1 MAHIL
6 GIEEIYTYFEKKTT
20 QCYIKPQNYE
30 RSKTKKFKSNMAL
43 RENMFYDKILD
54 EYTCQGSKSCALCTR
69 ANERAS
75 PILKV

>member
-30 RSKTKKFKSNMAL
+30 RSKTKKFKSK
-43 RENMFYDKILD
+43 EFPSVK
-54 EYTCQGSKSCALCTR
+54 
-69 ANERAS
+69 
-75 PILKV
+75 